1 MAGPLTTPARIWLA
15 LCAVAAALLVTSP
28 AAAATPAA
36 AAAATPAAVQAK
48 RVDAPAISA
57 AQYWTK
63 ARMRAAEPVHTSL
76 SGAPDVGTAAPGGSP
91 AKPSYVPATPAGGS
105 EPAKL
110 LAGTSSSE
118 YGLFGSSREIP
129 DPSAPGI
136 RAHGKVFFTVPGE
149 GDFVCSGTAVNSRNR
164 SVVWTAGHCVFD
176 AGPSDEGYTNRF
188 STNFIFVP
196 AYRDGAAPFGR
207 WPAKRLAT
215 TDPWRDRAS
224 LKYDLGA
231 AVVRRR
237 AGRRLQR
244 VVGAR
249 GIGFSQPRDQV
260 LQAIGYPHELPFN
273 GRREYRCTG
282 APVGTDDPGGTGP
295 RTTRIRCDMTAG
307 SSGGGWIGGATVLSV
322 TSYGYATDP
331 GYLYGPY
338 MASTAKELYKSVR
351 GKKRRRR

>member
-1 MAGPLTTPARIWLA
+1 LAADVALRGILTTPTRIGLA
-15 LCAVAAALLVTSP
+15 LCAVAVALLASSL
-28 AAAATPAA
+28 AA
-36 AAAATPAAVQAK
+36 AAAPAAVQAK
-48 RVDAPAISA
+48 RVDAPAIPP

-63 ARMRAAEPVHTSL
+63 ARMRAAEP
-76 SGAPDVGTAAPGGSP
+76 ADVALPGTADVDASVPNGTAAE
-91 AKPSYVPATPAGGS
+91 PSYVPAAPAGS
-105 EPAKL
+105 SAPVEL

-118 YGLFGSSREIP
+118 RSLFGSSREIP

-136 RAHGKVFFTVPGE
+136 RAHGKVFFTIPGE

-207 WPAKRLAT
+207 WTAKRLAT

-231 AVVRRR
+231 AVVRRHE
-237 AGRRLQR
+237 GGRLQR

-249 GIGFSQPRDQV
+249 GIGFNQPRDQV
-260 LQAIGYPHELPFN
+260 LQAIGYPQELPFN
-273 GRREYRCTG
+273 GQREFRCTG
-282 APVGTDDPGGTGP
+282 APVGSDDPGGAGP
-295 RTTRIRCDMTAG
+295 RTTRIRCDMTGG
-307 SSGGGWIGGATVLSV
+307 SSGGGWIAGTTLLSV
-322 TSYGYATDP
+322 TSYGYGTDP

-338 MASTAKELYKSVR
+338 MAGTAKELYKSVR